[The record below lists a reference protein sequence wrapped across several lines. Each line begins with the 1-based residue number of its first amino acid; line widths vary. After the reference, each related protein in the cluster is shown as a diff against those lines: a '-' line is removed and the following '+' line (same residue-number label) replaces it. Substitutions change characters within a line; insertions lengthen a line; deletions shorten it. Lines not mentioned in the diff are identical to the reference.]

1 MNKTNLAFYEFVLNK
16 WCNLS
21 TYLDPDLDPHFE
33 FGSWSSNSLNNDRD
47 QKPCPWHIS
56 TTVIQGVGA
65 REKIFI
71 GERMENISVDRLKPI
86 SEVPPPP
93 PRGCP
98 SLLARGVVAAASG
111 HPWLLLGG
119 DSCGGHGIVIFIVYI
134 YPQVS
139 CRKYVNL
146 YICPEKVFVGLFSQS
161 VVSLNRECIHIPD
174 N

>member
-93 PRGCP
+93 STWLSFTSCSRSGCSGLRSPLASSGGGLLWRTWYSNIYRVHLSTSELQEIRQPVHMPRE
-98 SLLARGVVAAASG
+98 S
-111 HPWLLLGG
+111 
-119 DSCGGHGIVIFIVYI
+119 I
-134 YPQVS
+134 
-139 CRKYVNL
+139 CR
-146 YICPEKVFVGLFSQS
+146 I
-161 VVSLNRECIHIPD
+161 I
-174 N
+174 